1 MENNQ
6 KKTKHEYGTGRLLFN
21 DNFPIKEYRDR
32 AISIA
37 EGLYL
42 AFKHEKG
49 KTINNTIEY
58 DADKDFPKYKF
69 NITIPFIE
77 KDSGVI
83 TVQIYFTQSIY
94 YEFTITFE

>member
-6 KKTKHEYGTGRLLFN
+6 NTKHHYGTGKLFFN
-21 DNFPIKEYRDR
+21 DDFPIKEYRDR
-32 AISIA
+32 AITIA

-49 KTINNTIEY
+49 KNITNTIEY

-69 NITIPFIE
+69 NIVIPYIG
-77 KDSGVI
+77 KDTGVI
-83 TVQIYFTQSIY
+83 TVRIYFTKSIY
-94 YEFTITFE
+94 YEFAITFE